1 VFSLV
6 TFGSLRLT
14 LVYVLCA
21 VNIAHPLENFEN
33 SVGPHF
39 WVKDLLY
46 KVNIAHPL
54 ENFEHLYLPAAAS
67 MVVFVSFDLIRVC
80 IYVHTYM
87 YIRTYVYV
95 YTYVRVCIYVCTYIL
110 LFFMYT
116 YKCS

>member
-1 VFSLV
+1 MFSLV

-80 IYVHTYM
+80 IYKHTHTHTHTHLCAYVH
-87 YIRTYVYV
+87 R
-95 YTYVRVCIYVCTYIL
+95 
-110 LFFMYT
+110 
-116 YKCS
+116 